1 MEFNF
6 PLFWGL
12 AIQSYEATLVSDQTP
27 ADKFF
32 RGEANALSPAAARG
46 LNVFQTTGK
55 CTECHNG
62 PAMTEATA
70 LDVAGDGPIQL
81 DKLGRWTDTGFLN
94 IGVRPTADD
103 PGIGSVDG
111 TAVPKP
117 LSLARLSGETP
128 LAVDGAFKIPG
139 LRNVELTAPY
149 FHNGGQGTLR
159 QVVDFY
165 SRGGD
170 FDNAEKSPNLDTLN
184 LSDADKNDLVEFLKS
199 LTDPRVKSQ
208 SAPFDHPELYVPVG
222 EQTTASGDVMKDPDG
237 RAVDCFRQV
246 AATGAGGGA
255 PLAPF
260 PDFTG
265 PACDAAP
272 DLHNPAPVAHPAPA
286 PAAPAAPAAAPGAG
300 GGGSPA
306 QSVAGSVTQS
316 VRCVVPRLH
325 GRSVAGARR
334 LLARSKCRLGLVLRP
349 RRAHG
354 RLVVSS
360 QRPSAGTRRAVGTR
374 VAVRLQAAKR

>member
-1 MEFNF
+1 
-6 PLFWGL
+6 
-12 AIQSYEATLVSDQTP
+12 
-27 ADKFF
+27 
-32 RGEANALSPAAARG
+32 
-46 LNVFQTTGK
+46 
-55 CTECHNG
+55 
-62 PAMTEATA
+62 MTEATTLA
-70 LDVAGDGPIQL
+70 VAGDGPIQL
-81 DKLGRWTDTGFLN
+81 DKLGQWTDTGFLN

-111 TAVPKP
+111 TALPKP
-117 LSLARLSGETP
+117 LSIARLSGETP
-128 LAVDGAFKIPG
+128 LAVDGAFKTPG

-149 FHNGGQGTLR
+149 FHNGGQLTLR

-184 LSDADKNDLVEFLKS
+184 LSDADKDDLVEFLKS
-199 LTDPRVKSQ
+199 LTDPRVKNQ
-208 SAPFDHPELYVPVG
+208 AAPFDHPELYVPVG
-222 EQTTASGDVMKDPDG
+222 EQTTASGDVVKDSGG

-246 AATGAGGGA
+246 PATGAGGGA

-272 DLHNPAPVAHPAPA
+272 DLHNPAPVPHPAPA
-286 PAAPAAPAAAPGAG
+286 AGIAPAAAPAAG
-300 GGGSPA
+300 GGGGAGDAPA
-306 QSVAGSVTQS
+306 RSVAGSVAQS

-325 GRSVAGARR
+325 GRSVAQARR

-349 RRAHG
+349 RKARG

-360 QRPSAGTRRAVGTR
+360 QRPSAGTGRPVGTR
-374 VAVRLQAAKR
+374 VAVRVQAKR

>member
-32 RGEANALSPAAARG
+32 RGDSGALSPAAARG
-46 LNVFQTTGK
+46 LNVFETTGK

-70 LDVAGDGPIQL
+70 LDVAGDGTAQL
-81 DKLGRWTDTGFLN
+81 DKLGQWTDTGFLN

-103 PGIGSVDG
+103 PGIGGVDG
-111 TAVPKP
+111 TAAAKP
-117 LSLARLSGETP
+117 LSIARLAGLSP

-149 FHNGGQGTLR
+149 FHNGGEMTLR

-184 LSDADKNDLVEFLKS
+184 LSDADKDDLVEFLKS
-199 LTDPRVKSQ
+199 LTDPRVKNQ
-208 SAPFDHPELYVPVG
+208 SAPFDHPELYVPAG
-222 EQTTASGDVMKDPDG
+222 EQTNADGSVATANA
-237 RAVDCFRQV
+237 RAADCFRQV
-246 AATGAGGGA
+246 PATGAGGGA

-260 PDFTG
+260 PNFSG
-265 PACDAAP
+265 PPCEAAP
-272 DLHNPAPVAHPAPA
+272 DLHNPAPVPHPAPVA
-286 PAAPAAPAAAPGAG
+286 QSAPAAAPAAG
-300 GGGSPA
+300 GGGSPV
-306 QSVAGSVTQS
+306 QSVAGSVARS
-316 VRCVVPRLH
+316 ARCVVPRLH
-325 GRSVAGARR
+325 GRSVAQARR
-334 LLARSKCRLGLVLRP
+334 VLAHSKCRLGLVLRP
-349 RRAHG
+349 RGARG

-360 QRPSAGTRRAVGTR
+360 QRPSAGTRRQVGTR
-374 VAVRLQAAKR
+374 VAVRLQRKR